1 MSKAPARPPARS
13 RGYQRG
19 PHLYRRGETWYAR
32 GGTLGRQGVSL
43 HTSLRAEAE
52 RRFREHLRADR
63 PVGGAPSEAPAERT
77 LVEIADAWIDAPHGY
92 TPRTKV
98 THRNRLIA
106 LGAWLAGRGAT
117 LPSEITPVLIDT
129 WVTERSKTTSRAT
142 INRDLRTARVALR
155 WAVERGLSGP
165 VPALVDRDELREPQ
179 RSRSRTVPSPPEVLR
194 ILTQL
199 EPYPRARAAI
209 ACLWLTGLRIE
220 ELRHLHA
227 ASMREGVLYV
237 EPEAGAADTA
247 WTSKGYRTR
256 AIPLGEV
263 AQGAVRAYLATA
275 VGPRG
280 RVVGERQLL
289 TRLALACD
297 RAQLPRCGLHDM
309 RRAFA
314 TEASRAGIPTTVIA
328 RWLGHSAVATT
339 ERYLVAYRSDRGVVA
354 PTPDGA
360 DSVQI
365 LGGDSCPS
373 QPAIDLSAERV
384 KRSRKA

>member
-1 MSKAPARPPARS
+1 MSNAPARPPVRP

-43 HTSLRAEAE
+43 HTAIRADAE
-52 RRFREHLRADR
+52 RRFRELLRSDR
-63 PVGGAPSEAPAERT
+63 SVGGPARETQERT
-77 LVEIADAWIDAPHGY
+77 LVDVADAWLAAPHGY
-92 TPRTKV
+92 TPRTKQ
-98 THRNRLIA
+98 THRNRLVA

-117 LPSEITPVLIDT
+117 LPSEITPQLVDA

-155 WAVERGLSGP
+155 WAAERALCAP
-165 VPALVDRDELREPQ
+165 VPSLVDRDELREPQ
-179 RSRSRTVPSPPEVLR
+179 RSRAHAVPSPPEVLR
-194 ILTQL
+194 ILAEL
-199 EPYPRARAAI
+199 EIYPRARAAI

-256 AIPLGEV
+256 AIPLGSV
-263 AQGAVRAYLATA
+263 AQSAVRSYLATA
-275 VGPRG
+275 VGPR
-280 RVVGERQLL
+280 RRTLGERQLL
-289 TRLALACD
+289 TRLHVACD
-297 RAQLPRCGLHDM
+297 QAKLPRSGLHDL

-339 ERYLVAYRSDRGVVA
+339 ERYLVTYRSDREVVA
-354 PTPDGA
+354 PTPAGA
-360 DSVQI
+360 DSLQI
-365 LGGDSCPS
+365 PGVDSSPPR
-373 QPAIDLSAERV
+373 PAIDLATERV